1 MINLETIKY
10 SLLSI
15 NISNIIFD
23 PSILFIKETVLTDP
37 EQSELIISNLIK
49 FMNIIDEYNLNLYWN
64 DDLQQEFYQNY
75 YATIKKYRPQIH
87 SSFFQK
93 LFPKLIPLNTEGYN
107 ECNILSNFEFCD
119 ELSDCYSCFQKLVHF
134 LIHHKSLIGYFISIL
149 QNREDFIFC
158 CKDCEG
164 DLMLKPH
171 LIKEER
177 DVFNFL
183 FNFLLINNFPLKD
196 EEINV
201 KDQKIK

>member
-37 EQSELIISNLIK
+37 EQNELIISNLIK

-93 LFPKLIPLNTEGYN
+93 LFPK
-107 ECNILSNFEFCD
+107 
-119 ELSDCYSCFQKLVHF
+119 
-134 LIHHKSLIGYFISIL
+134 
-149 QNREDFIFC
+149 
-158 CKDCEG
+158 
-164 DLMLKPH
+164 
-171 LIKEER
+171 
-177 DVFNFL
+177 
-183 FNFLLINNFPLKD
+183 
-196 EEINV
+196 
-201 KDQKIK
+201 